1 MLIVCTQVKG
11 DANLLRIAYRL
22 ATIERC
28 LPANSH
34 RISSSMELLRAAE
47 AVDLET
53 RPPSEAVYASSH
65 GRFVEQPN
73 RPSDNHAGN
82 VRTTGDDE
90 WHSRAWSPVFGT
102 HGDGPSGCI
111 VLFVTRVYCP
121 KVQVR

>member
-11 DANLLRIAYRL
+11 DANWLRIACRL

-47 AVDLET
+47 AVDPET
-53 RPPSEAVYASSH
+53 RPPSEAICASARR
-65 GRFVEQPN
+65 RFVERSNQS
-73 RPSDNHAGN
+73 RGNHAGN
-82 VRTTGDDE
+82 VQTTGSDE

-111 VLFVTRVYCP
+111 VLFVTPVYRP
-121 KVQVR
+121 KVQVK